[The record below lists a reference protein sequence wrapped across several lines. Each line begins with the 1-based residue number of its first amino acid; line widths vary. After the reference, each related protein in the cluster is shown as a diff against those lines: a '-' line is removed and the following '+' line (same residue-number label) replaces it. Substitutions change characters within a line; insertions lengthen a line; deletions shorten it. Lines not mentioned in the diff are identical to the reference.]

1 MSVVHCVVL
10 PSARKIIFIISDFQ
24 KLGDISNFFF
34 FGEKASDHC
43 SMMVLLEVSFRFVF
57 SFSFGLIYK
66 GQYYKCYS
74 REQFFV
80 SIAVSC
86 HRDFLSIGFKTF
98 MSMTGNVLLSFS
110 KEVSK

>member
-1 MSVVHCVVL
+1 
-10 PSARKIIFIISDFQ
+10 
-24 KLGDISNFFF
+24 
-34 FGEKASDHC
+34 
-43 SMMVLLEVSFRFVF
+43 MMVLLEVSFRFVF

-66 GQYYKCYS
+66 GQYNKCYS

-98 MSMTGNVLLSFS
+98 MSMTGNVLLSYS